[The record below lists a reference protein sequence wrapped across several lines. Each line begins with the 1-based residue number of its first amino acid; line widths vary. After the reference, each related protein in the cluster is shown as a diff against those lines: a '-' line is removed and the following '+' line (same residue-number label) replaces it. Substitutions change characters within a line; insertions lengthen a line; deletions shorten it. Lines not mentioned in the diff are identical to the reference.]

1 MIRPGK
7 QGQMTG
13 KSERAARLTA
23 AAGWYAELQDQAVT
37 ADVWQRFLI
46 WERDPANAAAF
57 RQVEAGLEALD
68 RTRFTRP
75 ARAVPARRAA
85 VWAGGLAAA
94 AALVVGLVALRLPD
108 QETPGQHAP
117 DVEIYATA
125 IGERREIS
133 LADGSVVTLNTASR
147 LEVGYTGT
155 ARAVTLLEGQAL
167 FNVAPG
173 QVPFVAR
180 AGESLTTALG
190 TEFDVRLR
198 PEGAA
203 ITLIE
208 GQVKVSRDGDT
219 RSDRLAPGQ
228 KLEFRG
234 GDVLITDVDTAEA
247 AGWKTGMIRFRD
259 VPLAEAIEEMNRYSE
274 TKLSVADPDLARA
287 RFSGVFPAGDQEVF
301 LESILLHFD
310 ARSERSGSV
319 ITVHPGA
326 DARHQET
333 P

>member
-13 KSERAARLTA
+13 ITERAARLKA
-23 AAGWYAELQDQAVT
+23 AAGWYAELQDET
-37 ADVWQRFLI
+37 LTPDVWQRFLI

-57 RQVEAGLEALD
+57 RQVEAGLETLD
-68 RTRFTRP
+68 RTRFSRP
-75 ARAVPARRAA
+75 ARAVPARRVAI
-85 VWAGGLAAA
+85 WAGALAAA
-94 AALVVGLVALRLPD
+94 AALVAGLVVVRLPD
-108 QETPGQHAP
+108 RETPGQIAP
-117 DVEIYATA
+117 AAETYATG
-125 IGERREIS
+125 IGQRREIS

-147 LEVGYTGT
+147 LEVGYSGT

-167 FNVAPG
+167 FEVAPG

-190 TEFDVRLR
+190 TEFDIRLR

-208 GQVKVSRDGDT
+208 GAVKVSRDGDA

-228 KLEFRG
+228 KLVFRG
-234 GDVLITDVDTAEA
+234 GEVRITDVDAAEA
-247 AGWKTGMIRFRD
+247 ASWKTGMIRFRD

-274 TKLSVADPDLARA
+274 TRLSVPDPVLAGA

-301 LESILLHFD
+301 LETILLHFE
-310 ARSERSGSV
+310 ARAERSGSV
-319 ITVHPGA
+319 ITVHSGA
-326 DARHQET
+326 DRQGQEI

>member
-1 MIRPGK
+1 
-7 QGQMTG
+7 MTG
-13 KSERAARLTA
+13 KTERTARLTA

-37 ADVWQRFLI
+37 PDVWQRFLI

-57 RQVEAGLEALD
+57 RQVEAGLDALD

-75 ARAVPARRAA
+75 ARAVPARRVAIWTGA
-85 VWAGGLAAA
+85 LAAA
-94 AALVVGLVALRLPD
+94 AALVAGLVVVRQPD
-108 QETPGQHAP
+108 RETPGQIAP
-117 DVEIYATA
+117 AVEMYATA
-125 IGERREIS
+125 VGERREVS

-147 LEVGYTGT
+147 LEVTYSGG
-155 ARAVTLLEGQAL
+155 ARAVTLLEGQAI
-167 FNVAPG
+167 FEVAPG

-190 TEFDVRLR
+190 TEFDIWLR

-208 GQVKVSRDGDT
+208 GAVKVSRAGDART
-219 RSDRLAPGQ
+219 DRLAPGQ

-234 GDVLITDVDTAEA
+234 GEVLITDVDVAEA

-274 TKLSVADPDLARA
+274 TRLSVPDTDLASA
-287 RFSGVFPAGDQEVF
+287 RFSGVFPAGNQEVF
-301 LESILLHFD
+301 LESVLLHFE

-326 DARHQET
+326 DKRRQET

>member
-1 MIRPGK
+1 MIRPDK

-13 KSERAARLTA
+13 KTERAARLKA
-23 AAGWYAELQDQAVT
+23 AAGWYAELQDEAVT
-37 ADVWQRFLI
+37 PDVWQRFLI

-75 ARAVPARRAA
+75 ARTVPARRAT
-85 VWAGGLAAA
+85 VWAGALAAA

-125 IGERREIS
+125 IGERREVS
-133 LADGSVVTLNTASR
+133 LADGSLVTLNTASR

-167 FNVAPG
+167 FEVAPG

-190 TEFDVRLR
+190 TEFDIRLR

-208 GQVKVSRDGDT
+208 GQVKVSRDGDA

-234 GDVLITDVDTAEA
+234 GEVLITDVDTAEA

-274 TKLSVADPDLARA
+274 TKLSVADPDLAGA